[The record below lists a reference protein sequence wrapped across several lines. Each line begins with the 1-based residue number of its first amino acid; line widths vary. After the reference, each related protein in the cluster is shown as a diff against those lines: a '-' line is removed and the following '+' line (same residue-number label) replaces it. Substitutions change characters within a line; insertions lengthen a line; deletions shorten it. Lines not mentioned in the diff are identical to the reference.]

1 MLGTD
6 YAICLAFVG
15 LLLQE
20 YYGICLA
27 RTYPLQRKVGWCVT
41 DAEKSSSQQQV
52 YMEAKVAKVVC
63 HNLDHETLVLCRELQ
78 NPNDSVTFCS
88 CNRLF
93 GIRVLVIHQRKGFI
107 VAVAVTF
114 RMTVKDGCS
123 LLHLKISSHV
133 SFHSF

>member
-15 LLLQE
+15 VLLQE

-27 RTYPLQRKVGWCVT
+27 RTYPLQRTAGWCVT

-52 YMEAKVAKVVC
+52 YMETKVAKVVC
-63 HNLDHETLVLCRELQ
+63 HNFDHETLVFCRELQ
-78 NPNDSVTFCS
+78 NPHDSGTFCY

-93 GIRVLVIHQRKGFI
+93 GIPVLVIHQRKGCI

-114 RMTVKDGCS
+114 RLTGKDDCS
-123 LLHLKISSHV
+123 LLHV
-133 SFHSF
+133 FAV